1 MGYSDRSYYRDSG
14 RGNGN
19 PLMWF
24 VSGSVPLFTAW
35 GIRVQAHAMLVLY
48 VVLVLLFGLGQGFT
62 WQDRL
67 LNVSLLF
74 GIVLLHE
81 FGHCFAARWVGGEAD
96 EIVMHPL
103 GGLALA
109 QPPRRPL
116 PTFITVAA
124 GPAVNVLICL
134 ISGAVLYAT
143 VGWLPWNPLMGQSPA
158 GWLGLSTLVHI
169 SFWIYAISWMLLLFN
184 LLPIFPLDGGQMVQS
199 ILWPK
204 MGYYRSMLVALTTGI
219 VGSGI
224 GVAFG
229 LATGSY
235 MLALLFVLLLMGNI
249 NGRRQLKAAGPYA
262 FAEDEVDYSASLFA
276 HARHA
281 KHRKLSKRRI
291 RRAQKREAAERDEQD
306 RVDAILAKVSA
317 HGMASLTY
325 FEKRA
330 LHKATERQRKRDE
343 MLHEEMKSKGF

>member
-1 MGYSDRSYYRDSG
+1 MGYQDRSYYRDSG
-14 RGNGN
+14 RGSGN

-24 VSGSVPLFTAW
+24 WSGTVPLFTAF

-48 VVLVLLFGLGQGFT
+48 IVLVLLFGLGQGFT

-67 LNVSLLF
+67 LNVTLLF

-81 FGHCFAARWVGGEAD
+81 FGHCFTARWVGGSAE
-96 EIVMHPL
+96 EIIMHPL

-116 PTFITVAA
+116 PTFLTVAG
-124 GPAVNVLICL
+124 GPAVNVLLCL
-134 ISGAVLYAT
+134 IFGTILYFT
-143 VGWLPWNPLMGQSPA
+143 LGWLPWNPILSRSPGA
-158 GWLGLSTLVHI
+158 WPGWLSLVRI
-169 SFWIYAISWMLLLFN
+169 SFWVYQISWTLLIFN

-199 ILWPK
+199 AAWPK
-204 MGYYRSMLVALTTGI
+204 FGYYRSMDIALTTGMI
-219 VGSGI
+219 GSI
-224 GVAFG
+224 LGVAVG
-229 LATGSY
+229 LATRDLF
-235 MLALLFVLLLMGNI
+235 LALLFVLLFVSNL
-249 NGRRQLKAAGPYA
+249 NGRRAHRAAGPWG
-262 FAEDEVDYSASLFA
+262 FEEEESSYSAALFKQEKP
-276 HARHA
+276 R

-291 RRAQKREAAERDEQD
+291 RRAHKREAAEQAEQD

-330 LHKATERQRKRDE
+330 LHKATERQRQRDE
-343 MLHEEMKSKGF
+343 MLKEEMKSKGF